1 VAPANQAAKLPQGVS
16 PTEASGLPVAATTAL
31 KALQFVTTN
40 FSGTGK
46 TFNVLITAASGGV
59 GLYAL
64 QLAKLANFHVTATCG
79 ARNIDFVKSFG
90 ADEVLDYKTPE
101 GASLRSPSGKKYD
114 VVIHGSE
121 GVAWSV
127 FEPNLSENGKVI
139 DLSPISYDTVVSSL
153 EETTTPKKQLVP
165 FMMKLSNEDLE
176 FLVGLIKKGKLKTV
190 IDSKY
195 PFDMAPIAWARSI
208 DGHATGKIIIRM

>member
-1 VAPANQAAKLPQGVS
+1 VS

-40 FSGTGK
+40 FNGTGK

-114 VVIHGSE
+114 VVIHGS
-121 GVAWSV
+121 GRTAWSV

-139 DLSPISYDTVVSSL
+139 DLDPSYDTVVSSL

-165 FMMKLSNEDLE
+165 FMMKLSDEDLE
-176 FLVGLIKKGKLKTV
+176 FLVGLIKEGKLKTV
-190 IDSKY
+190 IDSEH

-208 DGHATGKIIIRM
+208 DRHATGKIIIRM

>member
-1 VAPANQAAKLPQGVS
+1 VS

-40 FSGTGK
+40 FNGTGK

-114 VVIHGSE
+114 VVIHGS
-121 GVAWSV
+121 GRTAWSV

-139 DLSPISYDTVVSSL
+139 DLDPSYDTVVSSL

-165 FMMKLSNEDLE
+165 FMMKLSDEDLE
-176 FLVGLIKKGKLKTV
+176 FLVGLIKEGKLKTV
-190 IDSKY
+190 IDSEH
-195 PFDMAPIAWARSI
+195 PFDMAQIAWARSI
-208 DGHATGKIIIRM
+208 DRHATGKIIIRM